1 MPCLYKKFII
11 NGDYI
16 IMCVHVDDSVVCSNL
31 QEGLDYYME
40 ELSKHVKKVE
50 MFTDY
55 RKFLGMNLIM
65 DIDNNNVTVN
75 HEQYIVDRYSTSN
88 NKDGIITY
96 Y

>member
-1 MPCLYKKFII
+1 
-11 NGDYI
+11 
-16 IMCVHVDDSVVCSNL
+16 MCVHVDDSVVCSNL
-31 QEGLDYYME
+31 QEGLDYYRE
-40 ELSKHVKKVE
+40 EFSKHVKEVE
-50 MFTDY
+50 MLTDY

-75 HEQYIVDRYSTSN
+75 HEQHIVDRYSTSN